1 MHHEAGRCGL
11 NRGSRGVNKKKG
23 SNYVQEVQ
31 ADVVLSVARGK
42 RSDFDSRCQFAAWQG
57 HGSHLSKADRGRKS
71 SPRLLSRVAGVHLVQ
86 LAIVVSSAEVRECRR
101 GSSWVT
107 RPAISW
113 KGTFRLLSRLLQHFV
128 ALARSRLPI
137 TVDTSYAEA
146 SGPRCAKAWGTVLP
160 GVRHLLE
167 LFAVRNIDLFI
178 LADSYRA
185 SGVGTEW
192 YLGWVVPGRR

>member
-23 SNYVQEVQ
+23 SNCVQEVQ

-86 LAIVVSSAEVRECRR
+86 LAIVRRRSQCIGEQLRDTDRKRELM
-101 GSSWVT
+101 GHS
-107 RPAISW
+107 ISW

-128 ALARSRLPI
+128 ALPHCPQISVTHPERQ
-137 TVDTSYAEA
+137 T
-146 SGPRCAKAWGTVLP
+146 
-160 GVRHLLE
+160 
-167 LFAVRNIDLFI
+167 LFFLYIGFS
-178 LADSYRA
+178 AD
-185 SGVGTEW
+185 
-192 YLGWVVPGRR
+192 